1 MSEGEGFWG
10 EERGEE
16 MQRGCGGCKW
26 QGEEGKEIGNE
37 FSGSRSLKKYLTDG
51 QNRGAFGDVSCEPF
65 DSTQGT

>member
-1 MSEGEGFWG
+1 MREGEGFLG

-26 QGEEGKEIGNE
+26 QGEEGNE
-37 FSGSRSLKKYLTDG
+37 FSGSRNSKKYLTDG
-51 QNRGAFGDVSCEPF
+51 QNRGGFGDVICEPV

>member
-26 QGEEGKEIGNE
+26 QGEEGKE
-37 FSGSRSLKKYLTDG
+37 FSESRNSKKYLTDG
-51 QNRGAFGDVSCEPF
+51 QNMEGFGDVSCEPV